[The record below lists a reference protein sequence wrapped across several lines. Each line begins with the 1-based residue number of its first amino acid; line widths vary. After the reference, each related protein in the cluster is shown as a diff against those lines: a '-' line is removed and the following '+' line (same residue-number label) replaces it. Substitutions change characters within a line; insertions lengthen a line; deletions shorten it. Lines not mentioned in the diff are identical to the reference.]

1 MAIVGLGRVGS
12 RRLSA
17 YHTTERRQVM
27 EPPLVL
33 CDFVRFLTTTHAMT
47 TEEAFAV
54 CEDPAKHEEY
64 IRLYREFEQQGD
76 DNDV

>member
-1 MAIVGLGRVGS
+1 
-12 RRLSA
+12 
-17 YHTTERRQVM
+17 M